1 MPTDRDKRWE
11 AVLSRI
17 KQESRETLENNK
29 RDGVCI
35 VTMHIVVDADGN
47 PIVWTVPNSVRI
59 EPTRSAKEI
68 LLSLLSSDD
77 IE

>member
-1 MPTDRDKRWE
+1 MNNSDKRWA

-17 KQESRETLENNK
+17 KQESSTTLANNR

-35 VTMHIVVDADGN
+35 VTMHIVVDSHGN

-59 EPTRSAKEI
+59 EPTRTAKEI
-68 LLSLLSSDD
+68 LLSLLSSEE
-77 IE
+77 INS

>member
-1 MPTDRDKRWE
+1 MITDDKRWA
-11 AVLSRI
+11 AVMSRI
-17 KQESRETLENNK
+17 RQESKNTLANNRK
-29 RDGVCI
+29 DGVCI

-68 LLSLLSSDD
+68 LLSLLTSQD
-77 IE
+77 IEQ